1 MNPLLVTAF
10 LLLAAPS
17 LARAFVFGGTS
28 EKLAAERL
36 DSMRSAFEAGDCAAV
51 QEISGAFLDEAPPR
65 LMREEAYG
73 YLGQCHERGGL
84 TDKAISLYKL
94 ALELFPENT
103 RLAQRLA
110 EIYNKSGFYESAVPL
125 LVKILALK
133 KDDIGASLGLARAYE
148 GLGFLGKA
156 KEYYSRTAAL
166 QNFSDTAVMREY
178 AACLLKQRNWVEVAT
193 VTAKGTESEPGE
205 AFWPL
210 MSARTMAGQGDYQK
224 AVQAMD
230 AALRLA
236 PSRQKR
242 LERALYLVLG
252 GRPAQAIEAADAE
265 LAAGGGDALAASVK
279 ALALYSMGEKK
290 QAEPYFTTAAAA
302 GGVFTGKLA
311 AAFLAAGTNGGKG
324 ACKK

>member
-1 MNPLLVTAF
+1 MKALLLTVVF
-10 LLLAAPS
+10 LLAAPIPP
-17 LARAFVFGGTS
+17 RAFVFGRTS

-36 DSMRSAFEAGDCAAV
+36 GAMRTAFEAGDCPAAL
-51 QEISGAFLDEAPPR
+51 EISGAFLNEAPPHR
-65 LMREEAYG
+65 MREQAYG
-73 YLGQCHERGGL
+73 YLGQCYERGGL

-103 RLAQRLA
+103 QFAQRLA

-125 LVKILALK
+125 LLK
-133 KDDIGASLGLARAYE
+133 TLTLKNNDTGANLGLARAYY

-156 KEYYSRTAAL
+156 KELYSKIAAL
-166 QNFSDTAVMREY
+166 QNYSVPEVMREY
-178 AACLLKQRNWVEVAT
+178 ASCLLKQRNWAEVST
-193 VTAKGTESEPGE
+193 VIAKGAESEPEE

-210 MSARTMAGQGDYQK
+210 MSARVLAGQGNYQK
-224 AVQAMD
+224 AVPAMD

-252 GRPAQAIEAADAE
+252 GRPAQAIEVADAE
-265 LAAGGGDALAASVK
+265 LSAGGGDMLAASVK
-279 ALALYSMGEKK
+279 ALALYSIGEKN
-290 QAEPYFTTAAAA
+290 QAEPYFTAAAAA
-302 GGVFTGKLA
+302 GGTFAGKLA
-311 AAFLAAGTNGGKG
+311 AAFLAVGKNGGQG